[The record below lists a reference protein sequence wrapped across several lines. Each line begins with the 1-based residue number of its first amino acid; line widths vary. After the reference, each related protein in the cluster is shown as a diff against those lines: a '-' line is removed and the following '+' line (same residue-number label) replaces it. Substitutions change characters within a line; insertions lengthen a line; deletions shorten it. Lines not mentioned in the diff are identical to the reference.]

1 MNIVIKIIEG
11 DKIIDYESLSDK
23 KKKEYGQKLNE
34 QALAALGYV
43 RKEYG
48 WIPYCSRIGI
58 ENKT

>member
-43 RKEYG
+43 RKE
-48 WIPYCSRIGI
+48 
-58 ENKT
+58 